1 MEYRQDKY
9 GNRLSA
15 LGFGCMCFQRGV
27 TGIDMA
33 AYNRRYAEGK
43 ASGFFDYM
51 MCTALRKNATPAS
64 NCVGCGK
71 CEQHCPQHLPIRRH
85 LKEAK
90 NELEGPLYRLIRRVT
105 GWFVHF

>member
-1 MEYRQDKY
+1 MMGKMNGFWGGNTMEMVAD
-9 GNRLSA
+9 N
-15 LGFGCMCFQRGV
+15 
-27 TGIDMA
+27 IH
-33 AYNRRYAEGK
+33 
-43 ASGFFDYM
+43 
-51 MCTALRKNATPAS
+51 TATT

-90 NELEGPLYRLIRRVT
+90 NELEGPLYRIIRRVA